1 MVEIYTKLIIL
12 GEKEKYIE
20 VLQVQLKSYS
30 SFFLRHY
37 EETMITMFNFIQ
49 LFLKNTK
56 NIHVFRVRNE
66 EC

>member
-1 MVEIYTKLIIL
+1 MVKIYTKMIIL
-12 GEKEKYIE
+12 GEKEKYIEE

-49 LFLKNTK
+49 LFLKK
-56 NIHVFRVRNE
+56 IPRIFMFLG
-66 EC
+66 

>member
-49 LFLKNTK
+49 LFLKK
-56 NIHVFRVRNE
+56 YQEYSCF
-66 EC
+66 

>member
-1 MVEIYTKLIIL
+1 MVKIYTKMIIL
-12 GEKEKYIE
+12 GEKEKYIEE

-49 LFLKNTK
+49 LFLKK
-56 NIHVFRVRNE
+56 YQEYSCF
-66 EC
+66 